1 MRFNRLSVTLLL
13 AVSIP
18 SVLPSAAASLGTV
31 VPIGGTASDI
41 VLDESRGYVYIAD
54 FGSNTIDFLSL
65 SDLKIHTS
73 LNVAAQPGS
82 LAMSPDGS
90 YLVVTHYNATAAGA
104 TAGNLVTIINLSDN
118 TQQTL
123 ATGEPPLGV
132 AFLNVPDARYP
143 SGVAVIV
150 TTANIWEMDPV
161 SGKLT
166 LLTSLANVSSSLPIQ
181 APASPGQITE
191 AAMAWNSAG
200 DGLSIWGL
208 AGATTGTSQ
217 VVFKIDGHSWPNA
230 PSVYPISYTSSPAL
244 LPRVSV
250 SADGSYAMVGYSL
263 VNLNGIVGRYPNILA
278 SKNITGH
285 TIDSAGGILYGQLPD
300 SSQPTGPVAASSSAT
315 PLPNLLIM
323 SSSSMAVQDRI
334 VLPENLVGR
343 ALLNAAGTVMYA
355 ISESGV
361 TVIPVGSLSQYHRL
375 SASAEDVL
383 LETNFC
389 NRSTV
394 TGTFTLS
401 DPGGNH
407 TDFSI
412 FSPVAGV
419 SVSPAAG
426 TTPAT
431 ITVTANPSAFA
442 TATGTSPVDLTIGSV
457 SAVNAAKTVRVLV
470 SNPDVEQRGTIVDVP
485 GVLGDIVPDAAR
497 NRFYIAREDRD
508 EVLVFDGSTNSQIAT
523 LPTLTT
529 PMSLAITG
537 DSQYLLVG
545 HNDSQFVTMYDLNA
559 LQMVSAIV
567 LPGGHYGRSLAV
579 SNSAILVLARDEG
592 TGLGAVDSLDL
603 STELG
608 TMLSSLGAYLNKVSP
623 QSALAAAP
631 NGATVILAD
640 PGGTVMLYSAAAN
653 TFTAARQDFTALGGA
668 IAASSYDQYVVGNY
682 VFNSS
687 LVPIGTLAESGGSS
701 SGFLF
706 TGQGGYFATSASSTS
721 PGVIQEFTT
730 SLTGGASPTAMVE
743 APLLP
748 TATAATSG
756 GTTTGTSSSSSST
769 SSTTTTSAAM
779 TFTRTVAAMP
789 ADNTVVALT
798 TSGFTVLASSY
809 GASAATP
816 TIASV
821 VNAAN
826 NSTALAPGALIT
838 VYGTSMSPVNVATAQ
853 IPLPTALGQSCLSV
867 NGTPVPLLFVSGTQ
881 VNAQLPYNVGGN
893 ASVAIHTPVGIS
905 NNYNFTVGVA
915 APSVFMNGTAG
926 PLTGLPTIVRA
937 ANNQLVTPTNPVN
950 YNDTLLIYTNGLG
963 LTSPQV
969 TAGSAAPSSP
979 LANAVL
985 QPTVTLGG
993 ANLSVS
999 YAGLVPGQVGVY
1011 QINATVPFGV
1021 PQGLSVPLA
1030 INQAGAS
1037 SSVNVRVVGN

>member
-1 MRFNRLSVTLLL
+1 MRFNRLSLTLLL

-18 SVLPSAAASLGTV
+18 SVLPLAAATLGTV

-41 VLDESRGYVYIAD
+41 VLDESRGYLYVAD

-65 SDLKIHTS
+65 SDLQIHTS
-73 LNVAAQPGS
+73 LNVAPQPGS

-90 YLVVTHYNATAAGA
+90 YLVVTHYNATASGT
-104 TAGNLVTIINLSDN
+104 TAGNLVTIINLADN

-132 AFLNVPDARYP
+132 AFLNVPDQRYP
-143 SGVAVIV
+143 SGIAVVV

-161 SGKLT
+161 SGQLT
-166 LLTSLANVSSSLPIQ
+166 LLTSLANVSNSLPIP
-181 APASPGQITE
+181 APSSPGQITE
-191 AAMAWNSAG
+191 AAMASNTAG

-208 AGATTGTSQ
+208 GGATTGSNQ
-217 VVFKIDGHSWPNA
+217 IVFKIDGHPWPNA
-230 PSVYPISYTSSPAL
+230 PNVYAIGYVSSPPL

-263 VNLNGIVGRYPNILA
+263 VNLNGIIGRYPNILT

-285 TIDSAGGILYGQLPD
+285 AIDSTRGILYGQLPD
-300 SSQPTGPVAASSSAT
+300 STQPTGPVAASSSPT
-315 PLPNLLIM
+315 VLPGLLIM
-323 SSSSMAVQDRI
+323 SSGNMAVQNRI
-334 VLPENLVGR
+334 ILPENLVGR
-343 ALLNAAGTVMYA
+343 AVLNAAGTAMYA

-361 TVIPVGSLSQYHRL
+361 TAIPVGGLKQYHRL
-375 SASAEDVL
+375 SSSAEDVQL
-383 LETNFC
+383 QTNFC

-412 FSPVAGV
+412 SSPVSGV

-431 ITVTANPSAFA
+431 ITVTADPSAFS
-442 TATGTSPVDLTIGSV
+442 TAIGTSPIDLTIGSV

-470 SNPDVEQRGTIVDVP
+470 SNPDVNQRGTIVDVP
-485 GVLGDIVPDAAR
+485 GVLGDIVADSAR
-497 NRFYIAREDRD
+497 NRFYIARQDQD
-508 EVLVFDGSTNSQIAT
+508 EVLVFDGAANKQIAT
-523 LPTLTT
+523 LPTATT
-529 PMSLAITG
+529 PMSLAITA

-545 HNDSQFVTMYDLNA
+545 HNDSQFVTVYDLNA
-559 LQMVSAIV
+559 LQLVSAIV

-579 SNSAILVLARDEG
+579 SNNAILALVRDEG
-592 TGLGAVDSLDL
+592 TGTGAVDSLNIA
-603 STELG
+603 TELG
-608 TMLSSLGAYLNKVSP
+608 TELSSLGAYKNLVSP

-631 NGATVILAD
+631 NGATVLLAD

-653 TFTAARQDFTALGGA
+653 TFTVARQDFTSLTGA
-668 IAASSYDQYVVGNY
+668 IAASSYDQYVVGNN
-682 VFNSS
+682 VFNAS
-687 LVPIGTLAESGGSS
+687 LVPVGTLSESGGSS

-706 TGQGGYFATSASSTS
+706 TGQGGYFATAASSTS
-721 PGVIQEFTT
+721 PGVIQNYTT
-730 SLTGGASPTAMVE
+730 SLAGGANPTAMVE

-748 TATAATSG
+748 TASPSTSG
-756 GTTTGTSSSSSST
+756 SATTSTSSSSSST
-769 SSTTTTSAAM
+769 SSTTTTAATM

-798 TSGFTVLASSY
+798 TSGFTVLSSSY

-816 TIASV
+816 IVSSV

-838 VYGTSMSPVNVATAQ
+838 VYGTSMSAVNVATAQ

-881 VNAQLPYNVGGN
+881 VNAQLPYNVAGN
-893 ASVAIHTPVGIS
+893 SSVSIHTPGGIS